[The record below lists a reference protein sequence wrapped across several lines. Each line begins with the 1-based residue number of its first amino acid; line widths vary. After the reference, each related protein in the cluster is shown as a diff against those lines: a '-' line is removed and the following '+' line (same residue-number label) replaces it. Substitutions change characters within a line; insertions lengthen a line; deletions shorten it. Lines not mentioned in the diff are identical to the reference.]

1 VVIDETVDGET
12 TVISDVITETTV
24 TDENGNVKD
33 VITETKIEEVD
44 GKIEEIVKTDVTVF
58 NAEGDL
64 VEIEKVSE
72 VSMGGFGAPE

>member
-72 VSMGGFGAPE
+72 VSMGGFSNE